1 MNLLI
6 SLSTLATKAAR
17 VLDPKNYTYRK
28 QMTIFHTPSFP
39 AYGKVQNCSL
49 PQWCSSQNQSS
60 PVWIFMALGC
70 LLKGCCSCIS
80 NPKSQTVPKDISC
93 AFDCKRHSFRSF
105 ILIMN
110 LSNHGSGLWK
120 RPRNQTAH
128 LDSWSILVKNY
139 LSSEIS
145 YKLFSPKVTPT
156 GWENMICSFFGGS
169 FLYSSSTHSIFSRKI
184 WKLHNDVKFLYI
196 YCMISF

>member
-80 NPKSQTVPKDISC
+80 NPKSQTVLYKYLVPLIVSVI
-93 AFDCKRHSFRSF
+93 HSGRSF
-105 ILIMN
+105 
-110 LSNHGSGLWK
+110 SLWIF
-120 RPRNQTAH
+120 QTMGVVCESDH
-128 LDSWSILVKNY
+128 
-139 LSSEIS
+139 EI
-145 YKLFSPKVTPT
+145 
-156 GWENMICSFFGGS
+156 
-169 FLYSSSTHSIFSRKI
+169 
-184 WKLHNDVKFLYI
+184 KLHILTLDPSWQRITCPPKFRTKCSPQKSPQQDERTWFVPFLGGVFSI
-196 YCMISF
+196 HLQPTAFFPFNPPSTSPAQRWR